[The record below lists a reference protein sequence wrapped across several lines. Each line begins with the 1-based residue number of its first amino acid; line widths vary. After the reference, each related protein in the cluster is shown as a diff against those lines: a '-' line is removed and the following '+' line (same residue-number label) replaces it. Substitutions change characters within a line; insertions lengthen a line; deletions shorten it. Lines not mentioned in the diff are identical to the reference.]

1 MAATPTSPESAAM
14 PTTFDRLLAEV
25 DRAYVEGRIDRA
37 EAARRI
43 ARYAQAELGTTR
55 AGLWAIHGPR
65 GDRAIVCLAAWD
77 ARAGDF
83 VDVGAELRE
92 REHPAYFAAM
102 ARVGL
107 HACADTLADPVT
119 ASLAAPYFAPKGIR
133 SLIDVS
139 FSLNANLIGLLSC
152 EHAQPREWLPQEAA
166 TMRRM
171 AALIALHH
179 SRYEQPGGGAHWLAP
194 PLAA

>member
-1 MAATPTSPESAAM
+1 MPTSFEQV
-14 PTTFDRLLAEV
+14 LADV
-25 DRAYVEGRIDRA
+25 DRAYAEGRIDRA

-43 ARYAQAELGTTR
+43 ARQVHAEIGTTR

-83 VDVGAELRE
+83 VDAGAQLRE

-102 ARVGL
+102 ARTGL
-107 HACADTLADPVT
+107 HACADTHADPVT
-119 ASLAAPYFAPKGIR
+119 ASLLAPYFAPKGIR
-133 SLIDVS
+133 ATIDVS
-139 FSLNANLIGLLSC
+139 FSLNANLIGLLCC
-152 EHAQPREWLPQEAA
+152 EHAQLRDWLPGEVAA
-166 TMRRM
+166 IRRM

-179 SRYEQPGGGAHWLAP
+179 SRHGLHGGVEHWLQA

>member
-1 MAATPTSPESAAM
+1 MQ
-14 PTTFDRLLAEV
+14 TTFERMLAEV
-25 DRAYVEGRIDRA
+25 DLAYAEGRIDRA

-43 ARYAQAELGTTR
+43 ARQAHAEIGTTR
-55 AGLWAIHGPR
+55 AGLWAICGPR

-77 ARAGDF
+77 VRAGDC
-83 VDVGAELRE
+83 VDAGAQLRE

-102 ARVGL
+102 ARTGL
-107 HACADTLADPVT
+107 HACADTHTDPVT
-119 ASLAAPYFAPKGIR
+119 ASMLAPYFVPKGIR
-133 SLIDVS
+133 ATIDVS
-139 FSLNANLIGLLSC
+139 FSLNASLIGMLCC
-152 EHAQPREWLPQEAA
+152 EHATLREWLPGEVA

-179 SRYEQPGGGAHWLAP
+179 SRHGLQGGAEHWLQA